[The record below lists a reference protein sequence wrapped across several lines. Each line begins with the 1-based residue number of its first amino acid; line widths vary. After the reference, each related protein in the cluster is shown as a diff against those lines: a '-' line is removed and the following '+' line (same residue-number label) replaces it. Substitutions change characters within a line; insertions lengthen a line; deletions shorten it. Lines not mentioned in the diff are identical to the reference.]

1 MSLRAK
7 LAAIHIPPTQEQIDR
22 RNHFKLHA
30 LIDDTN
36 ENLIPM
42 PPQVPFV
49 PPMTQ
54 RSRRPNFGQLVALKE
69 VAEQQQQKLGKSG
82 WSSPWRTASNFSAI
96 PQARRW

>member
-1 MSLRAK
+1 
-7 LAAIHIPPTQEQIDR
+7 
-22 RNHFKLHA
+22 

-54 RSRRPNFGQLVALKE
+54 PQPPPPQTLDNWPLSKE
-69 VAEQQQQKLGKSG
+69 VAEQQQQKLGQKQLVLTLADGIQMS
-82 WSSPWRTASNFSAI
+82 FSAI
-96 PQARRW
+96 PPGKALVGDAQGAPDERTGPGSHCR